1 MNCESF
7 RDGILDYLDRSHSGG
22 GAFDLHRAS
31 CPACAALLEG
41 MAQNERILLAAGVPK
56 APADLWARIDRALPE
71 GRVVPFKFPGWTG
84 IAAAA
89 ASALLAVALA
99 FSGAPSDPG
108 PRLDVVVVDVEP
120 DARSA
125 FSGLVPRYDGMD
137 EATAMAVPEDF

>member
-7 RDGILDYLDRSHSGG
+7 RDGILDTLAG
-22 GAFDLHRAS
+22 GAVDGEFESHRAS
-31 CPACAALLEG
+31 CPACGLLLKS
-41 MAQNERILLAAGVPK
+41 MARNERILSAASVPK
-56 APADLWARIDRALPE
+56 APADLWTRIAGALPE
-71 GRVVPFKFPGWTG
+71 GRLVPFKLPGWTG
-84 IAAAA
+84 LAAAA